1 MSATFANASDDS
13 PVSPLGGPWEA
24 QSDTNYTG
32 RSSFASPSPF
42 NTQGSTGSSPN
53 RSFSFDLTGSP
64 LVSPRT
70 SFGSRDGTDGMSHE
84 GSLQSP
90 MYGYTCSASQYNT
103 DNEPMSPV
111 LYDLS
116 HFDPHAA
123 AEPLDD
129 VSFYSFNPGY
139 TSVGVVPSNCSPSR
153 VPRRRPVPTY
163 EPSRPASSTAECVRS
178 NSYPSSFQHEDD
190 PSLNLVNI
198 DRKEYPD
205 THSNTASERQ
215 SAFTSLARYVR
226 RKGQTLFTNATR
238 MTGSIFPSFK

>member
-116 HFDPHAA
+116 HFDPISLISIHMPRRNHWTMCRSTRSIQAIPLLGLFRLIALRHASPEEDQYLPTNPA
-123 AEPLDD
+123 GLPARRLN
-129 VSFYSFNPGY
+129 VSDR
-139 TSVGVVPSNCSPSR
+139 TRIHRPSNTRMILPSILSTSTGKSTQTLTPIQRVSDRVLSQALPGMFGEKVRPCSPM
-153 VPRRRPVPTY
+153 RP
-163 EPSRPASSTAECVRS
+163 
-178 NSYPSSFQHEDD
+178 
-190 PSLNLVNI
+190 
-198 DRKEYPD
+198 
-205 THSNTASERQ
+205 
-215 SAFTSLARYVR
+215 
-226 RKGQTLFTNATR
+226 G
-238 MTGSIFPSFK
+238 